1 MQNIELI
8 KLSLKVFEVMLTK
21 MIKTR
26 IDSGLCQMHVRYI
39 NYFNNLFCLICHITN
54 IFVNIS
60 KIV

>member
-26 IDSGLCQMHVRYI
+26 IDSGLCQMHVR
-39 NYFNNLFCLICHITN
+39 
-54 IFVNIS
+54 
-60 KIV
+60 